1 MVATSALWTA
11 ALGLLIATFAKGE
24 EQVILLSL
32 VPMFVLGGMG
42 GAWVPLEVTGKTSS
56 AIAHVLP
63 TAWAI
68 DGFENIV
75 IRGLGLQS
83 VLLPAA
89 VLAAYAVAL
98 FLPALW
104 RFRYE

>member
-1 MVATSALWTA
+1 MILTSALWTA
-11 ALGLLIATFAKGE
+11 GLGLLIGTFAKGE
-24 EQVILLSL
+24 EQVIRYALI
-32 VPMFVLGGMG
+32 PMFVLGGMG
-42 GAWVPLEVTGKTSS
+42 GAWVPLEVTGKTFS

-75 IRGLGLQS
+75 IRGLGLES

-89 VLAAYAVAL
+89 ILFAYAVAL
-98 FLPALW
+98 FLLALW